1 MSKDLL
7 AYKTIDPLGLI
18 NKNPTKK
25 DPLPIFPHFVKPLN
39 EGQAGCRLAG
49 GWPLQKH
56 LPPNVLFG
64 S

>member
-25 DPLPIFPHFVKPLN
+25 DPLGKRGPSRNVVLS
-39 EGQAGCRLAG
+39 
-49 GWPLQKH
+49 QKYRFQFSH
-56 LPPNVLFG
+56 LF
-64 S
+64 